1 MRRRLLAL
9 CLVALAAACGSDD
22 DPAVETPAAVTTA
35 PDAPTPT
42 AATSPEPTGADVVVT
57 VAGGKVVSGG
67 GRVKVATGDE
77 VRLVV
82 RSDVA
87 DEVHVHGYDR
97 EFAVPA
103 GGEGSVTFVA
113 DLEGVWEVE
122 LHDAG
127 LTLVELEV
135 S

>member
-1 MRRRLLAL
+1 MTRLAAVLAALAL
-9 CLVALAAACGSDD
+9 ALVPSCGGDD
-22 DPAVETPAAVTTA
+22 DPAVEVPAPTTTVEATATTTA
-35 PDAPTPT
+35 VAAPGVDI
-42 AATSPEPTGADVVVT
+42 EVE
-57 VAGGKVVSGG
+57 VAGGRVVAGG
-67 GRVKVATGDE
+67 GRVKVPTDEE

-82 RSDVA
+82 RSDAA

-127 LTLVELEV
+127 LILVELEV